1 MVFPVERDLGT
12 FGTVLLLGHYISFD
26 RSIGALN
33 LVDFSPSFRE
43 HRLFARCLQ
52 TEIVAPDA

>member
-12 FGTVLLLGHYISFD
+12 FGTVLLLGHCISFD

-43 HRLFARCLQ
+43 HRLFA
-52 TEIVAPDA
+52 